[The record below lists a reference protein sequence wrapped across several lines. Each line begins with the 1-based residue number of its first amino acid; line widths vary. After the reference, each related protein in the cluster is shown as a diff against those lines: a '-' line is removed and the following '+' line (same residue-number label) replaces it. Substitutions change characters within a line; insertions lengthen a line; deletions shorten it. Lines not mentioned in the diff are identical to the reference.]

1 MQCYNNILLS
11 YNILSYPHISFT
23 PSTRFWRFRLRKLSL
38 HTSSP
43 RVCRSVDTVASLQ
56 SLRSVGWSAGLRLC
70 YAQDSAPLT
79 NLLPSHVQVGVGR
92 YVQSCLRSSDTP
104 SLHSLPTRGASP
116 PSLRSPPFSVSPP
129 SVERKGE
136 IGSRASVGTS
146 SDPALPSPPFR
157 TIPPLYEPTA
167 RSRSSTSLYGSHRR
181 ATPSQCYALIHPSLR
196 SQSPFRKCYAFL
208 QVALEQSF
216 SRSSF
221 VGSPSLLNTFQAATS
236 CLSGLRPS
244 GMHENLDFQVTRVF
258 GCF

>member
-129 SVERKGE
+129 SVERKG
-136 IGSRASVGTS
+136 GDRQSSLSRNK
-146 SDPALPSPPFR
+146 FR
-157 TIPPLYEPTA
+157 
-167 RSRSSTSLYGSHRR
+167 SG
-181 ATPSQCYALIHPSLR
+181 
-196 SQSPFRKCYAFL
+196 SPFSPLPNHPPSVRAYCEVSFL
-208 QVALEQSF
+208 DL
-216 SRSSF
+216 F
-221 VGSPSLLNTFQAATS
+221 VR
-236 CLSGLRPS
+236 LS
-244 GMHENLDFQVTRVF
+244 
-258 GCF
+258 